1 MLPRLTSFCEGNKM
15 VHELTRAEKADIR
28 KKGKAQYEE
37 MGVDDGDLEFYVKVA
52 IKIYENNLNEIF
64 KQGE

>member
-1 MLPRLTSFCEGNKM
+1 MPPRLTCYNEVNKM

-28 KKGKAQYEE
+28 KKVKAQYEE

-52 IKIYENNLNEIF
+52 TKIYENNLNEIL

>member
-1 MLPRLTSFCEGNKM
+1 MPPRLTCYNEVNKM

-28 KKGKAQYEE
+28 KKVKAQYEE

>member
-1 MLPRLTSFCEGNKM
+1 M

-28 KKGKAQYEE
+28 KKVKAQYEE